1 MIVAYK
7 TVGDDLARTD
17 AIGEK
22 GTWVSLLNPTEDEI
36 LRVHKELNIVLDFL
50 RAPLDEEERPRI
62 ESDEGQ
68 VLVLINVPIACG
80 NGNPV
85 LYDTI
90 PVGIIISEDN
100 IVTVCLQENPVLA
113 ELVSAKP
120 RTLYTFKKTRFLLQ
134 ILFKTAGLYLRYLRQ
149 IDKQTSEIEAR
160 LHWSMKNEEVVKLL
174 NLEKSLV
181 YFTTSLK
188 SNEIVME
195 KLLRV
200 YLVKTES
207 AAQSPTRVLKAYPE
221 DEDLLEDVIT
231 ENKQAIEMGDIYT
244 SILTGMMDAF
254 ASMISNNL
262 NIVMKFLT
270 SVTIVLSIPTIVA
283 SFYGMNV
290 SLPFQKSPYAFLG
303 TLVVSLGAS
312 LAAVFLLAR
321 RRMF

>member
-1 MIVAYK
+1 MITAYK
-7 TVGDDLARTD
+7 TVGDDLVKTD

-22 GTWVSLLNPTEDEI
+22 GTWVNLLNPTEEEI
-36 LRVHKELNIVLDFL
+36 LRVHRELSIVLDFL

-68 VLVLINVPIACG
+68 VMVLINVPIVHG
-80 NGNPV
+80 NGDPV

-90 PVGIIISEDN
+90 PVGVIIAEDN
-100 IVTVCLQENPVLA
+100 VVTVCLQDNPILA
-113 ELVSAKP
+113 ELAGGRPK
-120 RTLYTFKKTRFLLQ
+120 TLYTFKKTRFLLQ
-134 ILFKTAGLYLRYLRQ
+134 VLFKTAGLYLKYLRQ
-149 IDKQTSEIEAR
+149 IDKQTAEIEER
-160 LHWSMKNEEVVKLL
+160 LHRSMKNEELIKLL

-195 KLLRV
+195 KLLRL
-200 YLVKTES
+200 YLVKTDPAS
-207 AAQSPTRVLKAYPE
+207 HAPTRVLRAYPE

-290 SLPFQKSPYAFLG
+290 SLPFQRSPYAFLG
-303 TLVVSLGAS
+303 TMAVSALAS
-312 LAAVFLLAR
+312 LSAVIMLAR

>member
-1 MIVAYK
+1 MIAAYK
-7 TVGDDLARTD
+7 TVGDDLVKTD

-22 GTWVSLLNPTEDEI
+22 GTWVSLLNPTEEEI
-36 LRVHKELNIVLDFL
+36 LRTHREVNVLLDFL

-62 ESDEGQ
+62 ESEEGQ
-68 VLVLINVPIACG
+68 VLVLINVPIVHG
-80 NGNPV
+80 NGDPI

-90 PVGIIISEDN
+90 PVGIIITEDN
-100 IVTVCLQENPVLA
+100 IVTVCLQENPILA
-113 ELVSAKP
+113 EFTSAKP

-134 ILFKTAGLYLRYLRQ
+134 ILFKTAGLYLKYLRQ

-160 LHWSMKNEEVVKLL
+160 LHRSMKNEELIKLL

-195 KLLRV
+195 KLLRL
-200 YLVKTES
+200 YLVRVDS
-207 AAQSPTRVLKAYPE
+207 AAHAATRVLKAYPE

-290 SLPFQKSPYAFLG
+290 SLPFQESPHAFLG
-303 TLVVSLGAS
+303 TIAVSVVAS
-312 LAAVFLLAR
+312 LTAVFLLAR